1 MANNLTPP
9 FAARVLAVQA
19 LYQAETRGEV
29 QARSTVAE
37 FMGRAMQDRLDGI
50 EAKSFDQGLFKELVE
65 GAFSQSEDLDNMIL
79 GVLSEKWQVERLDPV
94 LRALLR
100 SAAHELGQVDV
111 AAPQKLISEYVQIAE
126 GFFEGK
132 EPGLANATL
141 DALARAL
148 HPEAF
153 EEADG

>member
-1 MANNLTPP
+1 
-9 FAARVLAVQA
+9 
-19 LYQAETRGEV
+19 
-29 QARSTVAE
+29 
-37 FMGRAMQDRLDGI
+37 
-50 EAKSFDQGLFKELVE
+50 
-65 GAFSQSEDLDNMIL
+65 MIL